1 MIGSTKRLGV
11 AAAIAVG
18 SSASRAIC
26 VHCLTLAGNQSFART
41 SRLPQLRRTNR
52 RPAKSALN
60 MDLDLD
66 GAVDAIMSSSSNVF
80 QSTSSVITSHPML
93 EAEILSDASSIAFD
107 LSSILFSNTA
117 WLRLCNVLG
126 RVFILT
132 STYLQSGGANVSP
145 DTALL
150 QFSMLFVSIHLF
162 LQSVGP
168 QIIALL
174 KSPSLSVRDRRVYS
188 KLFDPAGVSA
198 LQYKTLLASR
208 AIEWVDCHN
217 SSTYL
222 DLNGDFMYF
231 RYIGAVAEDASRVRE
246 PTGRSQNFFG
256 ELQFA
261 RSLEERSKK
270 RSVSKSD
277 KMSPTSNST
286 LHAEQGSSLLRLSS
300 SKILQL
306 MENDDELSTAVP
318 KLVLKSMQEKL
329 IAPLEEMYDG
339 SV

>member
-1 MIGSTKRLGV
+1 MGV

-18 SSASRAIC
+18 SSRAIC
-26 VHCLTLAGNQSFART
+26 VHCLTLADRSTFARA
-41 SRLPQLRRTNR
+41 SRLPQLRMNR
-52 RPAKSALN
+52 RPAKSELT
-60 MDLDLD
+60 MYLDLD
-66 GAVDAIMSSSSNVF
+66 GAVDFIVPSSSESLFRSTSSVF
-80 QSTSSVITSHPML
+80 QTTSSVITSDRGL
-93 EAEILSDASSIAFD
+93 EAELLSDASYLAFD
-107 LSSILFSNTA
+107 FSSILFSNTA

-126 RVFILT
+126 RIFIVT
-132 STYLQSGGANVSP
+132 STYLQSGANVSP

-150 QFSMLFVSIHLF
+150 QITMLVMSIHLF

-168 QIIALL
+168 QITALL
-174 KSPSLSVRDRRVYS
+174 SSPSLSVRDRRVYT

-217 SSTYL
+217 SSAHL

-231 RYIGAVAEDASRVRE
+231 RYNGDVTEDVRE
-246 PTGRSQNFFG
+246 STGRSQHRFFG

-270 RSVSKSD
+270 RSLSKSD
-277 KMSPTSNST
+277 KMTPASNST
-286 LHAEQGSSLLRLSS
+286 IKAEQGSSLLRLSS

-306 MENDDELSTAVP
+306 MENDDELSAAVP
-318 KLVLKSMQEKL
+318 KLILMSLQEKL
-329 IAPLEEMYDG
+329 IAPLEDMYDG